1 VSAATD
7 LDAFHTLAFYTLAH
21 PDPAFIHQHAVD
33 AFAAQSADEETRAIT
48 LVFALVGLYLL
59 MEKGYSGRE
68 VQRAHMRMASRR
80 RNWPR
85 LPLPAARGAMTVH
98 DVIATPAG
106 TERDAAILRWATC
119 VWGAYATLHVQ
130 AAAIADETLA

>member
-33 AFAAQSADEETRAIT
+33 AFAAQSADEETRPIT

-68 VQRAHMRMASRR
+68 VQRAHMRMPVA
-80 RNWPR
+80 
-85 LPLPAARGAMTVH
+85 
-98 DVIATPAG
+98 AG
-106 TERDAAILRWATC
+106 TGRDCHYPRH
-119 VWGAYATLHVQ
+119 GGR
-130 AAAIADETLA
+130 